1 MYLDEIFA
9 AGGPLAGVLP
19 GYVPRAGQLQMAR
32 LVERGLLEGIHTVV
46 EAGTGVGKSLAYL
59 VPALRSGKKV
69 VISTG
74 TIALQEQLLTKD
86 VPLVQRALGTDLRVA
101 LLKGRNN
108 YLCREK
114 LARLQR
120 DTFVASSGAMEQIWD
135 WARWTTTGDRSELA
149 VQPGPGEWEQVDAD
163 ADDCLGELCP
173 FYDTCFYFQARERAR
188 FADLVVVNH
197 ALFFLDLA
205 MGGALLPPYDFAVL
219 DEAHQCESWAT
230 SALTSTISQRTVGRM
245 LRRLNRYYTLDTA
258 VEDELGEGMRR
269 LGSRLAAVDQDRYP
283 LSANAPAREL
293 LLELAPAFERA
304 ELWLDASW
312 QSAYRGAFDQQV
324 AERRRELC
332 MRGIVAHRQALQQ
345 LQSAGDETIAWVERG
360 EPGERHRICAAPCEV
375 ASFLQRALFE
385 RCESVVLTS
394 ATLAADG
401 SFDYLRRTLGY
412 EQAQECVAPSPFDYE
427 RQAGLYLAPP
437 SLNPKSHD
445 FARRAAALVEE
456 ALDRTRGRAFV
467 LFTSY
472 ARMREVH
479 RLVAARVAFPCR
491 IQGELARSQLL
502 SWFRRTPSAV
512 LFATGTFWE
521 GVDVVGEQL
530 SCVIIDRLPFPSPG
544 DPLVAARLRAI
555 DSAGGSSFEEYMI
568 PAAITRLKQ
577 GFGRLIRSVE
587 DRGIV
592 VLLDGRIQSE
602 RYGEAILRALPPA
615 RRITDLGEISAFLG
629 DSTG

>member
-9 AGGPLAGVLP
+9 EDGPLAGVLP
-19 GYVPRAGQLQMAR
+19 GYVPREGQLQMAR
-32 LVERGLLEGIHTVV
+32 LVERGLLEGLHSVV

-69 VISTG
+69 VVSTG
-74 TIALQEQLLTKD
+74 TIALQEQLLSKD
-86 VPLVQRALGTDLRVA
+86 IPLVQRALGTNLRVV

-108 YLCREK
+108 YLCRDK
-114 LARLQR
+114 LARLQSE
-120 DTFVASSGAMEQIWD
+120 TFIASSGAMEHIWD
-135 WARWTTTGDRSELA
+135 WARWTTTGDRSELTI
-149 VQPGPGEWEQVDAD
+149 QPGPGEWEQVDAD

-205 MGGALLPPYDFAVL
+205 MGGALLPPYDLAIL

-230 SALTSTISQRTVGRM
+230 AALTSTVSARTVGRM
-245 LRRLNRYYTLDTA
+245 LRRLHRYYTVDSA
-258 VEDELGEGMRR
+258 IEDELGEGMRR
-269 LGSRLAAVDQDRYP
+269 LASQLAVVERDRYP
-283 LSANAPAREL
+283 LSANVPARQM

-304 ELWLDASW
+304 ELWLESSW
-312 QSAYRGAFDQQV
+312 QSAYRGAFDEQV

-332 MRGIVAHRQALQQ
+332 MRGIVAHRQALEQ
-345 LQSAGDETIAWVERG
+345 LQAAGDETIAWVERG
-360 EPGERHRICAAPCEV
+360 DPSERHRICAAPCEV
-375 ASFLQRALFE
+375 ASFLRQALFE

-394 ATLAADG
+394 ATLATDN
-401 SFDYLRRTLGY
+401 SFDYLRRTLGF
-412 EQAQECVAPSPFDYE
+412 EQAQECVAASPFDYQ
-427 RQAGLYLAPP
+427 RQARLYVAPP

-445 FARRAAALVEE
+445 FARRAAAVVEE
-456 ALDRTRGRAFV
+456 ALDRTGGRAFV

-472 ARMREVH
+472 ARMHEVH
-479 RLVAARVAFPCR
+479 RLVSARIAFPCR
-491 IQGELARSQLL
+491 VQGELPRSQLL
-502 SWFRRTPSAV
+502 AWFRATHAAV

-544 DPLVAARLRAI
+544 DPLVAARMRAI
-555 DSAGGSSFEEYMI
+555 ESAGGSSFDDYMI

-587 DRGIV
+587 DRGVV
-592 VLLDGRIQSE
+592 VLLDGRVQGE

-615 RRITDLGEISAFLG
+615 RRIDDLSELGAFFGETAG
-629 DSTG
+629 